1 MKKVFSPFK
10 NVTKRFE
17 KAFTI
22 IKIVLAVVLFCVLT
36 KYVVPLV
43 VEVASPLITIGLAV
57 WLIKKFK
64 ITNLAQLKELGKSI
78 LDKTESF
85 DFSSAME
92 TISSEVGNFF
102 EDDSADNDAQSSGT
116 NEKETSPSRVSAS
129 DVLKD

>member
-10 NVTKRFE
+10 NVAKKFE
-17 KAFTI
+17 TSFTI
-22 IKIVLAVVLFCVLT
+22 IKVVLAVILFCVLT

-64 ITNLAQLKELGKSI
+64 ITNLAQLKEFGKSM

-85 DFSSAME
+85 DISNALE

-102 EDDSADNDAQSSGT
+102 EDGSSEEDETSGT
-116 NEKETSPSRVSAS
+116 NEKETSSNRVSAS